1 MPLSKDE
8 VSRRVWQCVNACKHK
23 NDSTNEKLFMDAL
36 TNSNTLSK
44 QLARAKLSGQ
54 EVEGFI
60 ATSLALNLDYR
71 IFQSHLDRAKQHQ
84 SMVKKKAA
92 DLARALEQLSKNSLI
107 TSELLYKDS
116 FLQSIGIK
124 NPLSSG
130 LDAVTP
136 LSTVVRS
143 IEALAE
149 KPVPDESGYVKAAL
163 YSRKKNEN
171 YKPHQ
176 YAAALLYC
184 MPERLKE
191 NLCPAIATVVELCHN
206 VNFSSTE
213 VRRILKDSDKKN
225 RAECRTKL
233 KE

>member
-1 MPLSKDE
+1 MPPSKYE

-23 NDSTNEKLFMDAL
+23 DDSDDEKLFMDAL
-36 TNSNTLSK
+36 TNSDTLSK
-44 QLARAKLSGQ
+44 QLARAKLSRQ

-60 ATSLALNLDYR
+60 STTLTLNLNYL
-71 IFQSHLDRAKQHQ
+71 FLQSRQNGAKRHQ

-92 DLARALEQLSKNSLI
+92 DLAHALMKLSTHSLI
-107 TSELLYKDS
+107 QSELLYKDS

-124 NPLSSG
+124 TTQSSG
-130 LDAVTP
+130 LDALTP
-136 LSTVVRS
+136 LSNVVRS

-149 KPVPDESGYVKAAL
+149 KPVPNESGFVKAAL

-176 YAAALLYC
+176 YAAALLDSV
-184 MPERLKE
+184 PEHLKE

-206 VNFSSTE
+206 IKFSSTE
-213 VRRILKDSDKKN
+213 ARRILKDSDKKN
-225 RAECRTKL
+225 RAECRTKQMD
-233 KE
+233 

>member
-1 MPLSKDE
+1 MPISKDE

-23 NDSTNEKLFMDAL
+23 DDSKKEKLFMDAL
-36 TNSNTLSK
+36 ANSDTLSK

-71 IFQSHLDRAKQHQ
+71 IFQSRLNGAKRQQ
-84 SMVKKKAA
+84 SIVKKKAA
-92 DLARALEQLSKNSLI
+92 DLAYALEQLSKNSLI
-107 TSELLYKDS
+107 TSEWLYTDS

-124 NPLSSG
+124 TTQSSG
-130 LDAVTP
+130 LDALTP
-136 LSTVVRS
+136 LSNVVRS

-149 KPVPDESGYVKAAL
+149 KPVPNESGFVKAAL

-176 YAAALLYC
+176 YAAALLDSV
-184 MPERLKE
+184 PEHLKE

-206 VNFSSTE
+206 IKFSSTE
-213 VRRILKDSDKKN
+213 ARRILKDSDKKN
-225 RAECRTKL
+225 RAECRTKQMD
-233 KE
+233 